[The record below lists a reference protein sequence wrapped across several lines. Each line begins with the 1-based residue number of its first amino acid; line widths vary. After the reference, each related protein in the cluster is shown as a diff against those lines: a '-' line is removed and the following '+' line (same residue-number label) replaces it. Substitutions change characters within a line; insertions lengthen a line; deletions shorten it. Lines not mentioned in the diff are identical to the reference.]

1 MNDDTIVPI
10 HPAEHLAEFLKLRLV
25 ACSQGS
31 VLLRR
36 TPKPLPAAPMST
48 MNSEVHDALT
58 NANRLRCV
66 PGRLSG
72 TSPSRRQSVNRSI

>member
-1 MNDDTIVPI
+1 MNGETIAPI
-10 HPAEHLAEFLKLRLV
+10 HPVEHLAEFLELRLV

-31 VLLRR
+31 VLFRR
-36 TPKPLPAAPMST
+36 TPRPLPAAPMST

-58 NANRLRCV
+58 NANRFRCV

-72 TSPSRRQSVNRSI
+72 TSPSRRQSVNRSM